1 MQIFIWKG
9 PSEDRKQT
17 LHLHIFLGRD
27 KNHILSKR
35 LGDSHVTASSVC
47 LGRSFQVML
56 TTLKGNK
63 QLETVNTRTRAESR
77 VVHGIK
83 LQLGFSILFHSLVVM
98 VAVTAEL

>member
-1 MQIFIWKG
+1 
-9 PSEDRKQT
+9 
-17 LHLHIFLGRD
+17 
-27 KNHILSKR
+27 
-35 LGDSHVTASSVC
+35 
-47 LGRSFQVML
+47 ML